1 MEIKFENVT
10 YKENI
15 KTPLEKTHLK
25 NINLTIKE
33 KTITSILGDSSS
45 GKTYIGE
52 LINASI
58 TPTFGSVKVLDF
70 INSGRRIKDINTLR
84 MNVGYVKMNPNTM
97 LFNKT
102 VKKEL
107 EFGIKYFKYKTDKK
121 EIRCL
126 DALKLIGLDKEYLNK
141 KITDL
146 NLIEKKKISLASVL
160 VFNPK
165 VIILDE
171 PTIGL
176 GTKEKEELKSLITIL
191 KEKYKKTI
199 ILLTSDTNFAYG
211 ITDETIILYKGNKI
225 SQGGKTLIEDITL
238 LETYNLHVP
247 EIIKFISSS
256 NKKGVE
262 LTKTDNILDLI
273 KEVYRNAK

>member
-25 NINLTIKE
+25 NINLIIKE

-58 TPTFGSVKVLDF
+58 MPTFGKVKVLDF

>member
-25 NINLTIKE
+25 NINLIIKE

-58 TPTFGSVKVLDF
+58 TPTFGTVKVLDF
-70 INSGRRIKDINTLR
+70 INNGRRIKDINTLR

-176 GTKEKEELKSLITIL
+176 GTKEKEDLKSLITIL